1 MMELNG
7 NEVDP
12 DTSDTTDT
20 NTAPLEIL
28 AEFLTLIMEKNYEE
42 AMKHCKIILE
52 YEPQNETVLSFIPLL
67 NEKLKILQEVSGDS
81 TSSGDDNAN
90 TDIPGDIDVSS
101 SSDEDAINEGDTS
114 SEISPYSSGSVS
126 ILSSDCDGSDSEGA
140 GESDE
145 DCSESIESNAATRSP
160 SLNRSHSSNPDS
172 SRHDVNSNSLDRSN
186 SSKEV
191 QSSDNSSKGVQS
203 LDRSTSNSSKD
214 PQSNSRSSSDVY
226 FSLDSS
232 SSNGCPTSMS
242 RADSLNINRDMDKST
257 SSSSSTRLGKETIN
271 RTLAKTIE
279 NIRKKYGIR
288 RTNTTMSSGASG
300 TESGLK
306 NINDLY
312 CAGRN

>member
-1 MMELNG
+1 
-7 NEVDP
+7 V
-12 DTSDTTDT
+12 
-20 NTAPLEIL
+20 
-28 AEFLTLIMEKNYEE
+28 
-42 AMKHCKIILE
+42 LE

-67 NEKLKILQEVSGDS
+67 NEKLKILQEEHTLTINSTVSGDS

-126 ILSSDCDGSDSEGA
+126 ILSSDCDASDAGSDSEGEDYLQILLPIFLFS

-145 DCSESIESNAATRSP
+145 DCSESIESNATRSP

-191 QSSDNSSKGVQS
+191 QSS
-203 LDRSTSNSSKD
+203 STSNSSKD
-214 PQSNSRSSSDVY
+214 AQSNSRSSSDVY

-232 SSNGCPTSMS
+232 S
-242 RADSLNINRDMDKST
+242 NIPNKNRDLDKST

-288 RTNTTMSSGASG
+288 RANMTMGS
-300 TESGLK
+300 LK